1 MNFSE
6 QSLIEHKKHH
16 GKLSIVSTFPL
27 ETREDLSVAYTPGVA
42 EPCRVIAKNKELAYD
57 YTIKGRSVAVVTD
70 GSAVLGLGNIGP
82 EAGLPVMEGKAVL
95 FKRFANID
103 AYPICLATQKV
114 DEIVATVKNIAPGFG
129 GINLEDI
136 SAPNC
141 FEVERRLI
149 EELDIPVMHDDQH
162 GTAVVVLA
170 GLLNA
175 LNLAEKKI
183 EDIHVVISGAGA
195 AGMGIVSLLMEVGLK
210 RIDMIDS
217 KGMIAEGREGMNDS
231 KNALAAKINP
241 EKKTG
246 TLAEAL
252 KGADVFIGVS
262 QPNLV
267 SIEMIQSMATK
278 PIVFAMANPIPEIMP
293 DIAKE
298 AGVFVIATGRSDFSN
313 QVNNVLAF
321 PGLFKGALEGRI
333 RKFTPAMF
341 IAAAHAI
348 AEMVAEPS
356 TEKILPTPFEHG
368 IADAVANAVRGV
380 KMRMEI

>member
-1 MNFSE
+1 MNYSE

-16 GKLSIVSTFPL
+16 GKLAIASTFPL

-57 YTIKGRSVAVVTD
+57 YTMKGRSVAVVTD

-103 AYPICLATQKV
+103 AYPICLATQNV

-175 LNLAEKKI
+175 LKLAEKKI
-183 EDIHVVISGAGA
+183 EDAHVVISGAGA
-195 AGMGIVSLLMEVGLK
+195 AGMGVVSLLMEVGLK

-246 TLAEAL
+246 TLADAI
-252 KGADVFIGVS
+252 KGADIFIGVS
-262 QPNLV
+262 QPNIL
-267 SIEMIQSMATK
+267 SIEMIQSMSAK

-293 DIAKE
+293 DLAKE
-298 AGVFVIATGRSDFSN
+298 AGVFVIATGRSDFAN

-321 PGLFKGALEGRI
+321 PGIFKGALEGRI
-333 RKFTPAMF
+333 QKFTPAMF
-341 IAAAHAI
+341 IAAARAI
-348 AEMVAEPS
+348 AGMVAEPS
-356 TEKILPTPFEHG
+356 VEKILPTPFEPG
-368 IADAVANAVRGV
+368 IADAVAHAVRSAA
-380 KMRMEI
+380 